1 MGRDLLLLRT
11 FKKTYKKKGIIITI
25 LLIEYAGR
33 RTCIAIEYFVF
44 AVFVLLLNI
53 FVSRNLMIFFIFV
66 ARCFISGAF
75 QAIYVYTPEYYP
87 TAMRAIG
94 LGSCSAM
101 ARVGAI
107 ITPFVAQI
115 LLKISPN
122 LAISI
127 YGCVALAAAIC
138 AFSLP
143 VETKGRVLHVSGRKI
158 LELNKNYKKVYQ
170 CFDFYFKRMERKK

>member
-1 MGRDLLLLRT
+1 M
-11 FKKTYKKKGIIITI
+11 
-25 LLIEYAGR
+25 LIEYAGR
-33 RTCIAIEYFVF
+33 RLCIAIEYFVF
-44 AVFVLLLNI
+44 AIFVLLLNI
-53 FVSRNLMIFFIFV
+53 CVSRGLMIFFIFV

-75 QAIYVYTPEYYP
+75 QSIYVYTPEYYP

-107 ITPFVAQI
+107 ITPFIAQI

-127 YGCVALAAAIC
+127 YGCVALAAAVC
-138 AFSLP
+138 AISLP
-143 VETKGRVLHVSGRKI
+143 VETKGRMLHVIFNRR
-158 LELNKNYKKVYQ
+158 
-170 CFDFYFKRMERKK
+170 F